1 MRGGFYYFSPSTRGL
16 KRLAFGDSVPA
27 TMTSSMHHDLERGN
41 PLEVEWL
48 SGGVVTLGAAVGV
61 PTPCNRA
68 VWDILAL
75 YAEGRP
81 RTA

>member
-1 MRGGFYYFSPSTRGL
+1 MLFRSL
-16 KRLAFGDSVPA
+16 KFADSVPP
-27 TMTSSMHHDLERGN
+27 TMTSSMHHDFERGN

-48 SGGVVTLGAAVGV
+48 SGGVVTLGAEVGV

-68 VWDILAL
+68 VWDILSL

-81 RTA
+81 KAQ